1 MPYEAPSSAYAAV
14 NHGIIQIWRSNVQVR
29 PSDFSIL
36 IVAFLVAGLPCSM
49 ALVGPT
55 AVCAD
60 GSPAW
65 FHMATNASS
74 SDYVFYLQGGAVS
87 CAHNQ
92 ALCTE
97 EAATTSLALS
107 ERAVL
112 DAAGLLSGDPP
123 HLYST
128 SNRVLIPY
136 CSMDM
141 FLLDTQSADG
151 ELQFRGRSLLE

>member
-1 MPYEAPSSAYAAV
+1 MEHPHRKHAEAMSA
-14 NHGIIQIWRSNVQVR
+14 IKWRN
-29 PSDFSIL
+29 SIL
-36 IVAFLVAGLPCSM
+36 LV
-49 ALVGPT
+49 VGRSFDKIRMSLAHPPHT

-74 SDYVFYLQGGAVS
+74 SDYVFYLEGGAVS

-97 EAATTSLALS
+97 ALS
-107 ERAVL
+107 NNPALVSEREVIHVG
-112 DAAGLLSGDPP
+112 GLLSGDQPQV
-123 HLYST
+123 YST
-128 SNRVLIPY
+128 FNRVLIPY

-141 FLLDTQSADG
+141 FLLDTKSADG
-151 ELQFRGRSLLE
+151 ELQFRGRQLLE

>member
-1 MPYEAPSSAYAAV
+1 MCVIHISQHVTAFRSTLPASLPYVCRLA
-14 NHGIIQIWRSNVQVR
+14 RSCLD
-29 PSDFSIL
+29 PI
-36 IVAFLVAGLPCSM
+36 
-49 ALVGPT
+49 

-74 SDYVFYLQGGAVS
+74 SDYVFYLQGGVVS

-92 ALCTE
+92 ALCL
-97 EAATTSLALS
+97 EATGTPAFS
-107 ERAVL
+107 EHEVI
-112 DAAGLLSGDPP
+112 DAGGLLSGDSS
-123 HLYST
+123 HLYGT
-128 SNRVLIPY
+128 FNRVLIPY

-151 ELQFRGRSLLE
+151 ELQFRGRQLLE

>member
-1 MPYEAPSSAYAAV
+1 MAHGLPAYLL
-14 NHGIIQIWRSNVQVR
+14 R
-29 PSDFSIL
+29 F
-36 IVAFLVAGLPCSM
+36 AGLPSYL
-49 ALVGPT
+49 AFPA

-74 SDYVFYLQGGAVS
+74 SDYLFYLQGGAVS

-92 ALCTE
+92 TICME
-97 EAATTSLALS
+97 QEAHASLSLALS
-107 ERAVL
+107 EREVIT
-112 DAAGLLSGDPP
+112 AGGVLSGDPP

-128 SNRVLIPY
+128 FNRVLIPY

-141 FLLDTQSADG
+141 FLLDTRSADG
-151 ELQFRGRSLLE
+151 DLQFRGRTLLE